1 MARRTPEG
9 VWRDMARRAPQGP
22 RSSRFLVAGGRGS
35 PRRTVRFPARAQ
47 SPASRPSDAPRN
59 RPRLAPCVECLGAE
73 LAVRFLLAYGGGEL
87 YLASG
92 PKGRSAVEALVGPE
106 AVARMADHYQL
117 GQRVRVPLARQG
129 LARMLHWQDNST
141 AEAAR
146 TIRASDVSL
155 RAWIKRGWG

>member
-1 MARRTPEG
+1 MARRTN
-9 VWRDMARRAPQGP
+9 GP
-22 RSSRFLVAGGRGS
+22 RPSLFLVAGGRGS
-35 PRRTVRFPARAQ
+35 PRRFMRFPARAP
-47 SPASRPSDAPRN
+47 SPPSCPPDAPNN
-59 RPRLAPCVECLGAE
+59 RPRLAPCVECLGHE
-73 LAVRFLLAYGGGEL
+73 LAVRFLLDYGGAEL

-117 GQRVRVPLARQG
+117 GQRVRVPLARQW

-155 RAWIKRGWG
+155 RARIKTGWG

>member
-1 MARRTPEG
+1 M
-9 VWRDMARRAPQGP
+9 
-22 RSSRFLVAGGRGS
+22 
-35 PRRTVRFPARAQ
+35 
-47 SPASRPSDAPRN
+47 
-59 RPRLAPCVECLGAE
+59 
-73 LAVRFLLAYGGGEL
+73 AYGGAEL

-106 AVARMADHYQL
+106 AVARMDDHYQL

-155 RAWIKRGWG
+155 RARIKTGWG